1 MTILSAPPIGKE
13 HGNLVDGS
21 WVNVQLYGYDS
32 AQGVYLSSLVSV
44 QKAGTETDN

>member
-1 MTILSAPPIGKE
+1 MTILSAPPLGKK
-13 HGNLVDGS
+13 HGNLVDGA

-44 QKAGTETDN
+44 QKAGTKTDN